1 MIYINAFF
9 LAVRAAQRVYFT
21 SALYGWEHG
30 VMSLPRM
37 VVGNFVNCMAVARA
51 WRMYLSYL
59 FKGTRLAWDK
69 TAHEFPS
76 SAQLARR
83 RQRLGELLTSWNA
96 VDEGA
101 IQRALEKQAD
111 YDVPL
116 GRVLVS
122 NGWLD
127 EETLAEAIAYQADLP
142 RAHLSA
148 DLVRKHAADMP
159 MALAIRH
166 RTVHMGVNKHNRP
179 ILAVTSPL
187 SEAAV
192 AEITQ
197 AIGQEPVQRIAREG
211 ELAVALRLLRD
222 THIEGHPNAVPE
234 GPLLGDML
242 IERGLLRREQFEAA
256 MQEYMPDKHG
266 RIGDYLVDRGVIA
279 REMLEQVVQEQR
291 SYFARAS
298 ANPEQQQRGFFGKP
312 AGAT

>member
-1 MIYINAFF
+1 MIYVNAFF
-9 LAVRAAQRVYFT
+9 LAIRAAHRVYFT

-30 VMSLPRM
+30 LMALPRM

-51 WRMYLSYL
+51 WKMYLGYL
-59 FKGTRLAWDK
+59 FKGNRLAWDK

-83 RQRLGELLTSWNA
+83 RQRLGELLQSWNA
-96 VDEGA
+96 VEPGTLE
-101 IQRALEKQAD
+101 RALEKQAGAG
-111 YDVPL
+111 VPL

-148 DLVRKHAADMP
+148 ELVRRHAGDLP
-159 MALAIRH
+159 PDLAIRH
-166 RTVHMGVNKHNRP
+166 RAVHMGLNKHNRP

-187 SEAAV
+187 SDAAL

-197 AIGQEPVQRIAREG
+197 RIGQEPVQRIAREG

-222 THIEGHPNAVPE
+222 ASLDGKASTVPT

-242 IERGLLRREQFEAA
+242 IERGLVRREQFEGA
-256 MQEYMPDKHG
+256 MQEYKPDQHG
-266 RIGDYLVDRGVIA
+266 RIGDYLVERGVIA

-291 SYFARAS
+291 SFFARAAS
-298 ANPEQQQRGFFGKP
+298 QPEQQRGFFGKP
-312 AGAT
+312 SAQPT

>member
-1 MIYINAFF
+1 
-9 LAVRAAQRVYFT
+9 VYFT
-21 SALYGWEHG
+21 SVLYGWEHG

-51 WRMYLSYL
+51 WKMYLGYL
-59 FKGTRLAWDK
+59 FKGNRLAWDK

-96 VDEGA
+96 VEEGA

-111 YDVPL
+111 ADVPL

-148 DLVRKHAADMP
+148 ELVRKHADDMP
-159 MALAIRH
+159 LELAIRH
-166 RTVHMGVNKHNRP
+166 RAVHMGRNKHERP
-179 ILAVTSPL
+179 VLAVTSPL
-187 SEAAV
+187 SEPAL
-192 AEITQ
+192 AEVTQ
-197 AIGQEPVQRIAREG
+197 ALGQEPVQRIAREG
-211 ELAVALRLLRD
+211 ELAIALRLLRD
-222 THIEGHPNAVPE
+222 TQADGKPAAVPT

-242 IERGLLRREQFEAA
+242 IERGLLRREQFESA
-256 MQEYMPDKHG
+256 MQDYKTDRHG
-266 RIGDYLVDRGVIA
+266 RIGDYLVERGVIA
-279 REMLEQVVQEQR
+279 REMLEQVVQDQR
-291 SYFARAS
+291 SLFARA
-298 ANPEQQQRGFFGKP
+298 AAHPEQQQRGFFGP
-312 AGAT
+312 SAQPT